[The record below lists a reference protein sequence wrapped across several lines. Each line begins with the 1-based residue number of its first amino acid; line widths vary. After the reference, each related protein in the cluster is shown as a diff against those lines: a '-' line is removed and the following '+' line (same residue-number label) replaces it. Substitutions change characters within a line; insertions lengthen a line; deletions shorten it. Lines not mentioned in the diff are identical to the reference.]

1 MPFRQSQKSIT
12 ETKIEDKINLSS
24 TFQELV
30 ENDKKKTNRK
40 CARLKLIT

>member
-30 ENDKKKTNRK
+30 ENDKNKMNRK